1 MEDLKIESLKSQA
14 FDLLK
19 KKEEL
24 IMDYNFTLNN
34 LRKTLEDSLDELQ
47 NSLNKVL
54 NDIEENVKN

>member
-24 IMDYNFTLNN
+24 LMDYNFTLNN

>member
-24 IMDYNFTLNN
+24 LMDYNFTLNN

-54 NDIEENVKN
+54 NDIEQNVKN

>member
-54 NDIEENVKN
+54 NDIEQNVKN